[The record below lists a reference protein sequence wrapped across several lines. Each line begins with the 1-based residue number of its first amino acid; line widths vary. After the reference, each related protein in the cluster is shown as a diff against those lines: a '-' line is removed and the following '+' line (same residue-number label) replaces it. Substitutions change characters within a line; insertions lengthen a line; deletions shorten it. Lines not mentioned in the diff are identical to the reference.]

1 MNKIETLKKN
11 VWVDNQLYS
20 PKVYLTA
27 WDKWCISYINVVD
40 HSDKL
45 CSVCVEPE
53 NKPIK
58 IEDTIGCSLN
68 EYIGNACT
76 LDDAVDMINKYISK
90 YV

>member
-27 WDKWCISYINVVD
+27 WDKWCISYVNVVN

-53 NKPIK
+53 NEPIQ
-58 IEDTIGCSLN
+58 IEDTIGYIN
-68 EYIGNACT
+68 EYIGNART